1 MLGLQRFKSSMVFAL
16 SALAFGCSES
26 MVEPELGTVTGTVT
40 IDGQP
45 GANLMIQFE
54 PQAAVGGKGNEVGA
68 GSTATTDAGGAYE
81 LSYKGDT
88 KGAVVGSHL
97 IRITSAAGG
106 GPAGG
111 ETGAVQVAIPP
122 MYNSASTLRK
132 DVTKGE
138 NKIDIDIKTK

>member
-1 MLGLQRFKSSMVFAL
+1 MLGFQRFQWGMVFAF
-16 SALAFGCSES
+16 SIFALGCSAS
-26 MVEPELGTVTGTVT
+26 IVEPELGTVTGTVT

-45 GANLMIQFE
+45 GANLLIQFE
-54 PQAAVGGKGNEVGA
+54 PQAPVGGKGNEVGG

-81 LSYKGDT
+81 LTYKGT
-88 KGAVVGSHL
+88 AKGAVVGSHL

-111 ETGAVQVAIPP
+111 EAGAVQVAIPP
-122 MYNSASTLRK
+122 MYNTASTLRK
-132 DVTKGE
+132 DVSKGE

>member
-1 MLGLQRFKSSMVFAL
+1 MLGLQRVQSSMVFAL
-16 SALAFGCSES
+16 LALAFGCSES

-45 GANLMIQFE
+45 GANLLIQFE
-54 PQAAVGGKGNEVGA
+54 PQAPIGGKGNEVGG

-81 LSYKGDT
+81 LSYKGNA
-88 KGAVVGSHL
+88 KGAVIGSHL

-111 ETGAVQVAIPP
+111 EAAAAQVAIPP
-122 MYNSASTLRK
+122 MYNTDSTLRK
-132 DVTKGE
+132 DVSKGE